1 MSRQS
6 NCRGLPAL
14 IQFSI
19 TAVLVAMA
27 VITGGCQ
34 EYLERS
40 DTMTLGVADATET
53 NKAIQTITRWPKAS
67 RQDRWVSDGQR
78 ANAAMVRYHAGKAT
92 APKGLSGKSGAA
104 AGDASAADAGAQ
116 QAAPSAEK

>member
-1 MSRQS
+1 MSRPSRIERKSVVAQ
-6 NCRGLPAL
+6 LAIAL
-14 IQFSI
+14 
-19 TAVLVAMA
+19 ALVAMTVA
-27 VITGGCQ
+27 TGGCQ

-78 ANAAMVRYHAGKAT
+78 ANAAMVRYHAGKAA
-92 APKGLSGKSGAA
+92 APKGLSGKAGAA
-104 AGDASAADAGAQ
+104 AGDASGADAGAQ
-116 QAAPSAEK
+116 PAAPSVEK